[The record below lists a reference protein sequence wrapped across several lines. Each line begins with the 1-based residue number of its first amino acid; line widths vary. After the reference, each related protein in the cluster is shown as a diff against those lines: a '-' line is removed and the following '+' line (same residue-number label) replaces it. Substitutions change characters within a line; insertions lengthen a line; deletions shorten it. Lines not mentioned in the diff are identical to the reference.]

1 MVVQSNNAHSPA
13 TLDEHLSSIAEQ
25 LESYPSTAPLAVR
38 PRMLRER
45 LEEGRFHLAV
55 LGQFKRGKSTL
66 LNALLGEPFLP
77 MAVVPLTA
85 IPTLIEYGPRREVCV
100 VFQDARVEAMAPEA
114 LGHYVTERGNPG
126 NVKAVARVEVRHPA
140 AILAE
145 GVVMIDT
152 PGIGSTLTHN
162 TETTL
167 AFLSEVDAALF
178 LVSADPPLTAVELD
192 FLRTVQP
199 RVARLFFVLNKV
211 DYLTPPERAEALHFL
226 DATLHERAGL
236 DGDLTIFPVSARQA
250 LEARL
255 RGDPCGWVSSGLA
268 AVEERLQAFLDNE
281 KPAMLRA
288 AITTKAVEIIH
299 EGLRLIETEHRAL
312 TIPLAELQQ
321 KHEAFYQALATA
333 RHERQRAADL
343 LAGDRARALATLN
356 EQANALRHEARAFL
370 HQVALAAIEEAPDP
384 AAGEELARRRLAE
397 AVESFFDERRK
408 PFSAS
413 AAEEVAA
420 LLAPHAA
427 QANALVEQLRRHAAD
442 LFEIDVA
449 PLSPGEPPARPR
461 EPAWVRSS
469 RMSGLSLPVAPSA
482 WERLLP
488 AARRRERIITRLEA
502 VVTELASHNTE
513 NLRWAV
519 HQNSEQTFRQFSA
532 RLDQRWAETIETT
545 ATAIETALARREQRT
560 EEVAPA
566 LARLRDVAAGLR
578 AALDALPG
586 DARAEARRSR
596 LGG

>member
-1 MVVQSNNAHSPA
+1 MLSPPN
-13 TLDEHLSSIAEQ
+13 LDEHLSSIAEQ
-25 LESYPSTAPLAVR
+25 LESHSSTAPLAAR
-38 PRMLRER
+38 LRTLRKR

-85 IPTLIEYGPRREVCV
+85 IPTLIEYGPRREVCA
-100 VFQDARVEAMAPEA
+100 VFQDGRVEAVAPEA
-114 LGHYVTERGNPG
+114 LDRYVTERGNPG
-126 NVKAVARVEVRHPA
+126 NVKGVARVEVRHPA
-140 AILAE
+140 AILAQ

-167 AFLSEVDAALF
+167 GLLSEVDAALF

-192 FLRTVQP
+192 FLRAVQP
-199 RVARLFFVLNKV
+199 RVARLFFLLNKV
-211 DYLTPPERAEALHFL
+211 DYLTPPEQAEALHFL
-226 DATLHERAGL
+226 ATTLREWAGL
-236 DGDLTIFPVSARQA
+236 DDDLTIFPVSARQA
-250 LEARL
+250 LEARQ
-255 RGDPCGWVSSGLA
+255 RGDHCGWISSGLA
-268 AVEERLQAFLDNE
+268 AVEERLQAFLDSE
-281 KPAMLRA
+281 KQATLRT
-288 AITTKAVEIIH
+288 AIATKAAEIIH

-312 TIPLAELQQ
+312 TMPLAELQQ
-321 KHEAFYQALATA
+321 KHEAFHQALATA
-333 RHERQRAADL
+333 RHERQCAADL

-356 EQANALRHEARAFL
+356 EQADALRHEAREFL
-370 HQVALAAIEEAPDP
+370 HQVALAAVEEAPDP
-384 AAGEELARRRLAE
+384 AAAEKLGGERLAE
-397 AVESFFDERRK
+397 AVETFFNERRT

-413 AAEEVAA
+413 VAEEVAA

-427 QANALVEQLRRHAAD
+427 QANALVEQLRRRAAD

-449 PLSPGEPPARPR
+449 PLSPDELPARPR

-488 AARRRERIITRLEA
+488 AARRRERVIARLEK
-502 VVTELASHNTE
+502 VVAELASHNTE

-519 HQNSEQTFRQFSA
+519 YQNTEQTFRQFSA
-532 RLDQRWAETIETT
+532 RLDQRWAETIEAT

-560 EEVAPA
+560 EAVAPA
-566 LARLRDVAAGLR
+566 LARLRDVAAGLQ

-586 DARAEARRSR
+586 DARAEARRPR
-596 LGG
+596 AGA